1 MKYQIAIIG
10 GGPGGYVAAIRAAQL
25 GASVALVEKAR
36 VGGTCLHWG
45 CIPTKVLAAGAETL
59 AAVKR
64 ASEFGVQVDGVTIDF
79 GALMERKNQVVE
91 RLAAGVEFL
100 LKKNKVDLVPGTGRL
115 AGLGRVEVTGTEGGV
130 TELEAESIILAT
142 GSGPALIASL
152 GYDGRQVITSNEA
165 LQLDRVPES
174 LLIIG
179 GGVVG
184 CEFACV
190 FNAMGC
196 KVTIVEMM
204 PTILPTVDQEVARQ
218 MQGLL
223 KRQGITL
230 KTKAAITEVRKSPGG
245 VTAVLEGGEEINTE
259 MALISIGRVL
269 NTSGLGLETVALEAG
284 RRAEIP
290 VDSRLA
296 TAAPGIYAIGDITGQ
311 LQLAHVASAQG
322 LVAVDNILG
331 RSREMDY
338 RVIPASVFTRPNAAG
353 VGITTQEAKE
363 KGLPVKVGK
372 FPLLACGK
380 AQVLGETDGFV
391 KVLAHGETDI
401 ILGVHAVGAH
411 AADLVAE
418 AAVAMQQNMTASQL
432 AGVIHAHPT
441 LSEALLEAAEAVHGL
456 SIHM

>member
-1 MKYQIAIIG
+1 MDYKLVIIG

-25 GASVALVEKAR
+25 GAKVALVEKDR
-36 VGGTCLHWG
+36 VGGTCLHRG
-45 CIPTKVLAAGAETL
+45 CIPTKVLVAGAETL
-59 AAVKR
+59 ARVKR
-64 ASEFGVQVDGVTIDF
+64 AGEFGIQVDGVTINF
-79 GALMERKNQVVE
+79 GALMERKDQVVE
-91 RLAAGVEFL
+91 RLVAGVEFL

-115 AGLGRVEVTGTEGGV
+115 AAPERVVVEGVNGSV
-130 TELEAESIILAT
+130 TELKAEQIILAT
-142 GSGPALIASL
+142 GSRPALIAAL
-152 GYDGRQVITSNEA
+152 GYDGKQVITSDEA
-165 LQLDRVPES
+165 LELDRLPER

-190 FNAMGC
+190 YNAMGC
-196 KVTIVEMM
+196 KVTVVEMM

-223 KRQGITL
+223 KRQGIAL
-230 KTKAAITEVRKSPGG
+230 KTKTAITEVRKSPQGI
-245 VTAVLEGGEEINTE
+245 TAVLEGGEELAAE

-269 NTSGLGLETVALEAG
+269 NTSGLGLDAVALATGKRGEIEVNG
-284 RRAEIP
+284 RME
-290 VDSRLA
+290 
-296 TAAPGIYAIGDITGQ
+296 TAVPGIYAIGDITGK

-322 LVAVDNILG
+322 LVAVDNIMG
-331 RSREMDY
+331 RPREMDY
-338 RVIPASVFTRPNAAG
+338 RVVPACVFTKPGSAG
-353 VGITTQEAKE
+353 VGLTTQETKE
-363 KGLPVKVGK
+363 QGIPIKVGK
-372 FPLLACGK
+372 FSMLACGK

-391 KVLAHGETDI
+391 KVLAHAGTDE

-418 AAVAMQQNMTASQL
+418 AAVAMQQGMTADQL

-441 LSEALLEAAEAVHGL
+441 LSEALAEAAEAVHGL

>member
-1 MKYQIAIIG
+1 MKYKIAILG

-25 GASVALVEKAR
+25 GATVALVEKER

-59 AAVKR
+59 STVKR
-64 ASEFGVQVDGVTIDF
+64 AGEFGIQVDGVTVNF
-79 GALMERKNQVVE
+79 GALVERKNQVVE

-115 AGLGRVEVTGTEGGV
+115 AGPGRVAVTGADGGV
-130 TELEAESIILAT
+130 AGLEAENIILAT
-142 GSGPALIASL
+142 GSSPALIASL

-190 FNAMGC
+190 FNAMGS

-223 KRQGITL
+223 KRQGIIL
-230 KTKAAITEVRKSPGG
+230 KTKAAITAVRKSPGG
-245 VTAVLEGGEEINTE
+245 VTAVLKGGEEIATE

-269 NTSGLGLETVALEAG
+269 NTSGLGLETVGLEAG
-284 RRAEIP
+284 RRGEIP
-290 VDSRLA
+290 VDGRLT
-296 TAAPGIYAIGDITGQ
+296 TAAPGVYAIGDITGQ

-322 LVAVDNILG
+322 LVAVDNIMG
-331 RSREMDY
+331 RPREMDY
-338 RVIPASVFTRPNAAG
+338 RVIPACVFTKPNAAG
-353 VGITTQEAKE
+353 VGLTTQEAKE
-363 KGLPVKVGK
+363 KGISVKVGK

-391 KVLAHGETDI
+391 KVLADAETDA

-418 AAVAMQQNMTASQL
+418 AAVAMQQNMTAGQL

-456 SIHM
+456 SIHT